1 MATISE
7 LIILTVG
14 DLEEQLGSSK
24 YPNFVEKSEKMFSD
38 QVNAFAE
45 KVLADDRI
53 RAIFVSGPTSS
64 GKTTSSRLLS
74 QILIANG
81 RHTIPIELDDFYREQ
96 DLRYDEEGRPD
107 YESIDTLDLELLG
120 ESLESLFRDKE
131 VAIPTF
137 EFASRRRFYENHKK
151 IKLNRG
157 DVVIIEGLHGL
168 NETVSSHVPEEAQL
182 SYFIMPHGRVLSD
195 ARMISNIDIR
205 MLRRISRD
213 VHKRG
218 SSAMDTIDYWPM
230 IDRAEKD
237 FIPTY
242 LEAADYYI
250 NSLLPYEFTVIAPL
264 ARGEINESLDR
275 FFDGTLQPS
284 TYSRN
289 KTGHSD
295 LRRAV
300 QEASRLVWIC
310 EQLPAVSPTV
320 VPAGSLLQEFI

>member
-7 LIILTVG
+7 LIILTVD
-14 DLEEQLGSSK
+14 DLEDQLGSSK
-24 YPNFVEKSEKMFSD
+24 YPNFVAASEKMFSD

-45 KVLADDRI
+45 RVLADDKI

-74 QILIANG
+74 QILTANG
-81 RHTIPIELDDFYREQ
+81 RNTIPIELDDFYREE
-96 DLRYDEEGRPD
+96 DLRYDDEGRPD

-120 ESLESLFRDKE
+120 ASLEHLFRVGE

-137 EFASRRRFYENHKK
+137 EFARRRRFYEDHKK
-151 IKLNRG
+151 IKLNQG
-157 DVVIIEGLHGL
+157 DIVIIEGLHGL
-168 NETVSSHVPEEAQL
+168 NETVTSHVAKEARL
-182 SYFIMPHGRVLSD
+182 SYFIMPHGRVLAD
-195 ARMISNIDIR
+195 ARMISNSDIR

-213 VHKRG
+213 VNKRG

-237 FIPTY
+237 FIPAY
-242 LEAADYYI
+242 LAAADYYI

-264 ARGEINESLDR
+264 ARNKINESLER
-275 FFDGTLQPS
+275 FFDGTLGTS
-284 TYSRN
+284 TYTRN
-289 KTGHSD
+289 SD
-295 LRRAV
+295 GFSNLRRAV